1 MSLFRLRTG
10 GSARRVAEH
19 LVRELG
25 HLFTVRFLAA
35 TPLAGDHAIFGDLV
49 D

>member
-25 HLFTVRFLAA
+25 QLVT
-35 TPLAGDHAIFGDLV
+35 AGTDGPDVIPD
-49 D
+49 